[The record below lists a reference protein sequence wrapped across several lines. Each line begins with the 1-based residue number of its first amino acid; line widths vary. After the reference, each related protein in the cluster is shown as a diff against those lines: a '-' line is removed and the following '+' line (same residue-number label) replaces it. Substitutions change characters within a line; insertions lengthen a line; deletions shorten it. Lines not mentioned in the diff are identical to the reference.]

1 MNETQ
6 CLSLGIPIGFLE
18 PLNEC
23 FDKYSINTPK
33 RQASFLGQVLHES
46 NHLKSLVEN
55 LNYGAKGLMAT
66 WSKRFPT
73 QEIAAQYER
82 NPEKIANKVYADRL
96 GNGSEESGEGF
107 KYRGR
112 GAIQCTGK
120 SNYEA
125 CGKSLGVL
133 LGDPNLDLIGSP
145 ELLEQP
151 QYAILSAGWF
161 WDTHGLNQR
170 ADIGDIVGISKVI
183 NGGTLGLEERQQLTQ
198 KALGVLQG

>member
-46 NHLKSLVEN
+46 NNLKSLVEN
-55 LNYGAKGLMAT
+55 LNYGAKGLMST
-66 WSKRFPT
+66 WSNRFPT

-82 NPEKIANKVYADRL
+82 QPEKIANKVYADRL
-96 GNGSEESGEGF
+96 GNGSEESGDGW

-120 SNYEA
+120 SAYEA
-125 CGKSLGVL
+125 CGKSLG
-133 LGDPNLDLIGSP
+133 LDLIGSP

-151 QYAILSAGWF
+151 SGAIASAGWF
-161 WDTHGLNQR
+161 WDTRGLNQR

-183 NGGTLGLEERQQLTQ
+183 NGGTLGLEERQLLTQ
-198 KALGVLQG
+198 HALKVLQG

>member
-1 MNETQ
+1 MNESQ

-23 FDKYSINTPK
+23 FDKFEINTPT
-33 RQASFLGQVLHES
+33 RQASFLGQVMHES
-46 NHLKSLVEN
+46 NHLKTLVEN
-55 LNYGAKGLMAT
+55 LNYGAKGLMGT

-73 QEIAAQYER
+73 MEIAAQYER
-82 NPEKIANKVYADRL
+82 QPEKIANKVYADRL
-96 GNGSEESGEGF
+96 GNGSEESGEGW

-125 CGKSLGVL
+125 CGKSLG
-133 LGDPNLDLIGSP
+133 LDLIGSP

-151 QYAILSAGWF
+151 SGAIASAGWF
-161 WDTHGLNQR
+161 WSTHGLNQR

-198 KALGVLQG
+198 QALKVLQEGSQG

>member
-1 MNETQ
+1 MNESQ

-23 FDKYSINTPK
+23 FDKYSINNPK
-33 RQASFLGQVLHES
+33 RQAAFLGQVLHES

-55 LNYGAKGLMAT
+55 LNYGAKGLMGT

-73 QEIAAQYER
+73 LEIATQYER
-82 NPEKIANKVYADRL
+82 KPEKIANKVYADRL
-96 GNGSEESGEGF
+96 GNGPEESGEGF

-125 CGKSLGVL
+125 CGKSLGV
-133 LGDPNLDLIGSP
+133 DLIGSP

-151 QYAILSAGWF
+151 LYAVLSAGWF
-161 WDTHGLNQR
+161 WDTRSLNTK
-170 ADIGDIVGISKVI
+170 ADLWDITGISKTV
-183 NGGTLGLEERQQLTQ
+183 NGGTIGLAERTEISN
-198 KALGVLQG
+198 KALATLD